1 MTYKDI
7 LVHLTEDP
15 RNAARTDAALQLA
28 QTFGAHLTA
37 LYTLPPPQQP
47 LPACEVP
54 PDLDQRVRLTGE
66 W

>member
-1 MTYKDI
+1 MRFSAAIQPAAPRRPAPVARPTPPS
-7 LVHLTEDP
+7 ED
-15 RNAARTDAALQLA
+15 A
-28 QTFGAHLTA
+28 FK
-37 LYTLPPPQQP
+37 LPPPQQP

>member
-1 MTYKDI
+1 MRFSAAIQPTA
-7 LVHLTEDP
+7 P
-15 RNAARTDAALQLA
+15 RGPAPVARPVPPPDDA
-28 QTFGAHLTA
+28 
-37 LYTLPPPQQP
+37 YTLPAPQPP